1 MRVIFDCIRTK
12 FTFNFQSSSLYT
24 LFLLQFFLRLLV
36 SFFHAV
42 VQSIFYFALVIEQ
55 RKLQIPTLVLPL
67 KIACRNSSWYKY
79 KPLFNHK
86 KGIQSNTFTRHQVK
100 SNDNNNEGCNEW
112 IGQQQLNNNC
122 NNMQIMCLLHL
133 KLIV

>member
-36 SFFHAV
+36 SFLHAV

-86 KGIQSNTFTRHQVK
+86 KGSKVTPLQGIK
-100 SNDNNNEGCNEW
+100 SNQMTTIMKDAMNGLDNSS
-112 IGQQQLNNNC
+112 
-122 NNMQIMCLLHL
+122 
-133 KLIV
+133 